1 MKTGDLVRWNHP
13 TALDYGLVVEIGGNC
28 FAGEAYIRWVDQ
40 PEHSGYYP
48 IEHELLEVINE
59 SR

>member
-1 MKTGDLVRWNHP
+1 MQVGDLVAWLHP
-13 TALDYGLVVEIGGNC
+13 GSLDYGLVTDLGRHI
-28 FAGEAYIRWVDQ
+28 FAGEAYVEWVKN

-48 IEHELLEVINE
+48 IEHELLEVVNE